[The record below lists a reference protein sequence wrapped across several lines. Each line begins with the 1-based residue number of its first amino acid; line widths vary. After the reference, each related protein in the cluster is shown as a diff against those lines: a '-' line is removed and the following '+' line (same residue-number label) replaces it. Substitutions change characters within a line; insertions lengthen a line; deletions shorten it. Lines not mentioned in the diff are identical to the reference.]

1 MKAQSIENDVYTQNG
16 PWIHVRPQKRILKRI
31 HLLSYNNMKKIIL
44 INPLRV
50 TQFGAKALD
59 DTEKTPT

>member
-1 MKAQSIENDVYTQNG
+1 MNTCTSPKKNF
-16 PWIHVRPQKRILKRI
+16 KK
-31 HLLSYNNMKKIIL
+31 SYNNMKKIIV